1 MKQTRITK
9 QAARELSMDVVPEGG
24 MMFYWNLNQIV
35 DGHTTIEHSLPMAPL
50 YKDVVTLFAQSGTAW
65 TPTLIVNYGGI
76 WGEEYWYQ
84 ATNVWEDPR
93 LMRFV
98 PNAPVMARSL
108 RREKAQAP
116 WDYHHFSTAKSVAAV
131 FNAGGL
137 VQTGAHGQQQVPPP
151 LPVIVPRMVLS
162 DVCGVCACGA
172 CRVLASIGRC

>member
-1 MKQTRITK
+1 M
-9 QAARELSMDVVPEGG
+9 ASPPGG
-24 MMFYWNLNQIV
+24 L
-35 DGHTTIEHSLPMAPL
+35 
-50 YKDVVTLFAQSGTAW
+50 
-65 TPTLIVNYGGI
+65 

-93 LMRFV
+93 LMRFA

-137 VQTGAHGQQQVPPP
+137 VQTGAHGQQQVP
-151 LPVIVPRMVLS
+151 
-162 DVCGVCACGA
+162 
-172 CRVLASIGRC
+172 